1 MSQLSAGW
9 LSCRQVLNIMMILG
23 FMLNYALRVNLT
35 IAIVEMIKPNV
46 TVAVANGNSSYIPET
61 TLLPEVSTSNGES
74 EEDYSKR
81 FDWDEA
87 QKQLILGSFF
97 WGYVLTEL
105 PGGRLAEL
113 VGGHRVFGHSMF
125 WASIIT
131 LLTPITAHMGY
142 QAMVILRALL
152 GFMLGASW
160 PSIVPMASV
169 WVKPMDRSKFMS
181 NMMASALGAA
191 ITMPICGYFISWF
204 GWESVFYLTGGI
216 GVFWSICWFLLIF
229 ETPAR
234 HPRITP
240 EERKEIEDAIGSTTS
255 KTKPAY
261 VPWKDILTAPC
272 VWAII
277 LVHGASVF
285 GYFLVV
291 NQLPG
296 YMKSILHYDIKANGL
311 LSSLPYFGKYA
322 MSVVASHFADYLRT
336 RGKITTT
343 VARKSFTAFAVGT
356 PSFFFFLLI
365 FFGHSRVWAITIF
378 TIALTLNGA
387 VTAGYLGNGL
397 DIAPNFSGTIF
408 GMANTLS
415 SFGGFVSA
423 WMVGVLTYNNN
434 TYGQWQIIFA
444 IVSVTYLVGCLSFV
458 TMGKGELQPWNN
470 PPEKN
475 GVPLQEIRSTEE
487 GVPLQTNNTQK

>member
-1 MSQLSAGW
+1 MVMPNATGGVDVVVNSTDATLIS
-9 LSCRQVLNIMMILG
+9 ST
-23 FMLNYALRVNLT
+23 ALPDTTSELPP
-35 IAIVEMIKPNV
+35 IEV
-46 TVAVANGNSSYIPET
+46 TG
-61 TLLPEVSTSNGES
+61 
-74 EEDYSKR
+74 K
-81 FDWDEA
+81 FDWNEH

-125 WASIIT
+125 WASVIT
-131 LLTPITAHMGY
+131 LITPVTAHMGY
-142 QAMVILRALL
+142 VAMVILRAAL

-216 GVFWSICWFLLIF
+216 GIIWSICWFLFIF
-229 ETPAR
+229 ETPAK
-234 HPRITP
+234 HPRISE
-240 EERKEIEDAIGSTTS
+240 EERKEIEDAIGSSTS
-255 KTKPAY
+255 KKKPTY

-296 YMKSILHYDIKANGL
+296 YMKAILHYDIKSNGL
-311 LSSLPYFGKYA
+311 LSSLPYFGKYF
-322 MSVVASHFADYLRT
+322 MSVCASHFADYLRQA
-336 RGKITTT
+336 GKISTK
-343 VARKSFTAFAVGT
+343 VARKSFTTFAVGT
-356 PSFFFFLLI
+356 PGLFFTLLI
-365 FFGHSRVWAITIF
+365 FFGHDKTWAIVIF
-378 TIALTLNGA
+378 TVALTLNGA

-397 DIAPNFSGTIF
+397 DIAPNFSGNCHLALIF
-408 GMANTLS
+408 
-415 SFGGFVSA
+415 F
-423 WMVGVLTYNNN
+423 
-434 TYGQWQIIFA
+434 
-444 IVSVTYLVGCLSFV
+444 
-458 TMGKGELQPWNN
+458 
-470 PPEKN
+470 
-475 GVPLQEIRSTEE
+475 
-487 GVPLQTNNTQK
+487 

>member
-1 MSQLSAGW
+1 MSSFLI
-9 LSCRQVLNIMMILG
+9 NIIL
-23 FMLNYALRVNLT
+23 
-35 IAIVEMIKPNV
+35 
-46 TVAVANGNSSYIPET
+46 
-61 TLLPEVSTSNGES
+61 LL
-74 EEDYSKR
+74 
-81 FDWDEA
+81 
-87 QKQLILGSFF
+87 
-97 WGYVLTEL
+97 EL
-105 PGGRLAEL
+105 
-113 VGGHRVFGHSMF
+113 
-125 WASIIT
+125 
-131 LLTPITAHMGY
+131 
-142 QAMVILRALL
+142 
-152 GFMLGASW
+152 
-160 PSIVPMASV
+160 
-169 WVKPMDRSKFMS
+169 
-181 NMMASALGAA
+181 
-191 ITMPICGYFISWF
+191 
-204 GWESVFYLTGGI
+204 GGI

-255 KTKPAY
+255 KTKPTY
-261 VPWKDILTAPC
+261 VPWKEILTAPC

-296 YMKSILHYDIKANGL
+296 YMKSILHYDIKQNGL

-322 MSVVASHFADYLRT
+322 MSVVASHFADFLRT

-378 TIALTLNGA
+378 TVALTLNGA

-423 WMVGVLTYNNN
+423 WMVGVLTYENVGNVI
-434 TYGQWQIIFA
+434 GQLIWCNI
-444 IVSVTYLVGCLSFV
+444 
-458 TMGKGELQPWNN
+458 N
-470 PPEKN
+470 
-475 GVPLQEIRSTEE
+475 
-487 GVPLQTNNTQK
+487 